1 MLYLIRSE
9 SMLYLIRC
17 RILTQ
22 NGIPCQNNPYI
33 IRNRDRCRYA
43 AES

>member
-22 NGIPCQNNPYI
+22 NGILCQNNPYI
-33 IRNRDRCRYA
+33 IWNGDRCRYD